1 MVDLNNIEIAFK
13 IKSNRELRSA
23 HFLFS
28 IIKSPFMVRSL
39 GFLSNL
45 ALKMRLPIA
54 WAVKPTLYRHFVGGE
69 TIEECFP
76 AMNRMFA
83 ENVKSVL
90 DFSIEAVEK
99 EAEIDKTFQ
108 ELKHS
113 VVNSGKYEAIPFS
126 VFKPT
131 ALTTHNVLKKVSS
144 GISLTPEEQTSYDN
158 FLQRIDALC
167 SEAVKAG
174 KPIMIDAEDYWFQ
187 KAIDDVTEDM
197 MLKYN
202 KKTAV
207 VYATLQMYRHDRL
220 DYLQHLIQ
228 LSKQH
233 NIIIGIKYVRGAY
246 MEKER
251 ARAAEGGY
259 PSPIY
264 PTKKDTDAAFN
275 EAHRISVENCDRIHI
290 FCGTHN
296 EESILA
302 LMKYMKDKGLPNN
315 YPSIY
320 MAQLYG
326 MSDNLSFN
334 IAKAGYNVAKYLPYG
349 QVRNVLPYLVRRA
362 EENSAIAGQTTRELI
377 MLKQELQRRKNSRNP
392 G

>member
-1 MVDLNNIEIAFK
+1 MINLNNIEIAFK
-13 IKSNRELRSA
+13 IKSDEELRNA
-23 HFLFS
+23 YFLFS
-28 IIKSPFMVRSL
+28 MIKSPLMVRTL
-39 GFLSNL
+39 GLMSNL
-45 ALKMRLPIA
+45 ALKMRLPIS

-76 AMNRMFA
+76 AMNRMDV

-99 EAEIDKTFQ
+99 ETEIDKTFQ

-113 VVNSGKYEAIPFS
+113 VITSGKHKAIPFS

-144 GISLTPEEQTSYDN
+144 GIPLTSDEQTSYTN

-167 SEAVKAG
+167 AEAVKAG

-187 KAIDDVTEDM
+187 KAIDDVTEEM

-202 KKTAV
+202 KNTAV
-207 VYATLQMYRHDRL
+207 VYTTLQMYRHDRL
-220 DYLQHLIQ
+220 DYLQHLLQ
-228 LSKQH
+228 LSKQR

-264 PTKKDTDAAFN
+264 PTKKDTDNAFN
-275 EAHRISVENCDRIHI
+275 EAIKISVENYDRMHI

-296 EESILA
+296 DESILA
-302 LMKYMKDKGLPNN
+302 LIKDMKDKGLQNN
-315 YPSIY
+315 HPTIY

-349 QVRNVLPYLVRRA
+349 KIRNVLPYLVRRA

-377 MLKQELQRRKNSRNP
+377 LLKQEIDRRKSLK
-392 G
+392 

>member
-1 MVDLNNIEIAFK
+1 MLDLNNIEIAFK
-13 IKSNRELRSA
+13 IKSNKELRTA
-23 HFLFS
+23 KFLFS
-28 IIKSPFMVRSL
+28 MIKYPIMVRTL
-39 GFLSNL
+39 GIMNNL
-45 ALKMRLPIA
+45 ALKIGFPVS
-54 WAVKPTLYRHFVGGE
+54 WAVKPTLYKHFVGGE

-76 AMNRMFA
+76 AMEKMA
-83 ENVKSVL
+83 VENVKTVL

-99 EAEIDKTFQ
+99 EEEIDKTAQ
-108 ELKHS
+108 ELNRS
-113 VVNSGKYEAIPFS
+113 VINSGEHEAIPFS

-131 ALTTHNVLKKVSS
+131 ALTTYNVLKKVSFDEP
-144 GISLTPEEQTSYDN
+144 LTGDEKSAFDN
-158 FLQRIDALC
+158 FIQRVDSLC

-187 KAIDDVTEDM
+187 KAIDDVTEAM

-220 DYLQHLIQ
+220 DYLKYLIEF
-228 LSKQH
+228 SKQN
-233 NIIIGIKYVRGAY
+233 NIILGIKYVRGAY

-251 ARAAEGGY
+251 ARASEGGY

-264 PTKKDTDAAFN
+264 PSKTDTDNAFN
-275 EAHRISVENCDRIHI
+275 EALKISVENCERIHV

-302 LMKYMKDKGLPNN
+302 LMKYMKNKGLPNN
-315 YPSIY
+315 YPTIY

-349 QVRNVLPYLVRRA
+349 KIKNVLPYLVRRA

-377 MLKQELQRRKNSRNP
+377 MLKQELKRRKTVK
-392 G
+392 

>member
-1 MVDLNNIEIAFK
+1 MN
-13 IKSNRELRSA
+13 
-23 HFLFS
+23 
-28 IIKSPFMVRSL
+28 
-39 GFLSNL
+39 
-45 ALKMRLPIA
+45 KMF
-54 WAVKPTLYRHFVGGE
+54 T
-69 TIEECFP
+69 
-76 AMNRMFA
+76 

-90 DFSIEAVEK
+90 DYSIEAVEN
-99 EAEIDKTFQ
+99 ESEIDRTFQ
-108 ELKHS
+108 ELKRS
-113 VVNSGKYEAIPFS
+113 VINSGKHEAIPFS

-131 ALTTHNVLKKVSS
+131 ALTTHNVLRKKSFD
-144 GISLTPEEQTSYDN
+144 IPLTPEEQTSYNN
-158 FLQRIDALC
+158 FLQRVDALC
-167 SEAVKAG
+167 AAAAEAG

-187 KAIDDVTEDM
+187 RAIDDVTEDM

-251 ARAAEGGY
+251 ARAMAGGY
-259 PSPIY
+259 PSPIHH
-264 PTKKDTDAAFN
+264 TKNDTDRAFN
-275 EAHRISVENCDRIHI
+275 EALKISVENYDRIHV

-302 LMKYMKDKGLPNN
+302 LMKYMNDKQLPNN
-315 YPSIY
+315 HPTIY
-320 MAQLYG
+320 IAQLYG

-334 IAKAGYNVAKYLPYG
+334 LAKAGYNVAKYLPYG
-349 QVRNVLPYLVRRA
+349 KVRNVLPYLVRRA
-362 EENSAIAGQTTRELI
+362 EENSAIAGQTTRELQ
-377 MLKQELQRRKNSRNP
+377 MLKQELKRRKGN
-392 G
+392 

>member
-1 MVDLNNIEIAFK
+1 MIDLNNIETAFK
-13 IKSNRELRSA
+13 IKSDKELKNA
-23 HFLFS
+23 EFLFS
-28 IIKSPFMVRSL
+28 MIKSPLMVRTL
-39 GFLSNL
+39 GFMSNL
-45 ALKMRLPIA
+45 ALKLRLPIS

-69 TIEECFP
+69 TIEECFQ
-76 AMNRMFA
+76 AMNKMA
-83 ENVKSVL
+83 VENVKSIL

-113 VVNSGKYEAIPFS
+113 VITSGKYEAIPFS

-144 GISLTPEEQTSYDN
+144 NEDLTPDEQISYNN
-158 FLQRIDALC
+158 FLQRIDVLC
-167 SEAVKAG
+167 AEAVKAG

-187 KAIDDVTEDM
+187 QAIDSVTEDM

-220 DYLQHLIQ
+220 DYLQRLIEF
-228 LSKQH
+228 SKRN

-251 ARAAEGGY
+251 ARALAGGY

-264 PTKKDTDAAFN
+264 PEKKNTDKAFN
-275 EAHRISVENCDRIHI
+275 EALRISVENYDRIHV

-296 EESILA
+296 EESIRA
-302 LMKYMKDKGLPNN
+302 LMQYMKDKRLPNN
-315 YPSIY
+315 YPNIH

-326 MSDNLSFN
+326 MSDNISFN
-334 IAKAGYNVAKYLPYG
+334 VAKAGYNVSKYLPYG
-349 QVRNVLPYLVRRA
+349 RVKNVLPYLVRRA

-377 MLKQELQRRKNSRNP
+377 MLKQELKRRKSLK
-392 G
+392 

>member
-1 MVDLNNIEIAFK
+1 
-13 IKSNRELRSA
+13 
-23 HFLFS
+23 
-28 IIKSPFMVRSL
+28 MVRIL

-45 ALKMRLPIA
+45 ALKMRLPVA

-83 ENVKSVL
+83 ENLKSVL

-108 ELKHS
+108 ELKYS
-113 VVNSGKYEAIPFS
+113 VVNSGKHEAIPFS

-144 GISLTPEEQTSYDN
+144 GISLNPAEQNSYNN
-158 FLQRIDALC
+158 FVQRIDALC
-167 SEAVKAG
+167 AEAVKAG
-174 KPIMIDAEDYWFQ
+174 KPVMIDAEDYWFQ
-187 KAIDDVTEDM
+187 KAIDEVTENM

-202 KKTAV
+202 KETAV

-228 LSKQH
+228 LSKAN
-233 NIIIGIKYVRGAY
+233 NIIIGVKYVRGAY

-264 PTKKDTDAAFN
+264 PTKKDTDSAFN
-275 EAHRISVENCDRIHI
+275 EALRISVENCDRIHI

-296 EESILA
+296 EESVLA
-302 LMKYMKDKGLPNN
+302 LMKYMKEKGLPNN

-320 MAQLYG
+320 MSQLYG

-349 QVRNVLPYLVRRA
+349 KVRHVLPYLVRRA
-362 EENSAIAGQTTRELI
+362 EENSAIAGQTARELI
-377 MLKQELQRRKNSRNP
+377 MLKQELKRRKTAGHSATN
-392 G
+392 

>member
-1 MVDLNNIEIAFK
+1 MNNTEIAFK
-13 IKSNRELRSA
+13 IKSNKELKNA
-23 HFLFS
+23 NFLFS
-28 IIKSPFMVRSL
+28 MIKFPLMVHIL

-54 WAVKPTLYRHFVGGE
+54 WVVRPTLYRHFVGGE

-76 AMNRMFA
+76 AMNKMFA

-90 DFSIEAVEK
+90 DFSIETIEK

-113 VVNSGKYEAIPFS
+113 VINSGKHEAIPFS

-131 ALTTHNVLKKVSS
+131 ALTTPTVLKK
-144 GISLTPEEQTSYDN
+144 ISFNIPLTPEEQISYNN
-158 FLQRIDALC
+158 FTQRIDILC
-167 SEAVKAG
+167 AEAAKAG

-187 KAIDDVTEDM
+187 KAIDEVTENM

-202 KKTAV
+202 KETAI
-207 VYATLQMYRHDRL
+207 VYATLQMYRYDRL
-220 DYLQHLIQ
+220 DYLQHLIE

-233 NIIIGIKYVRGAY
+233 NIITGIKYVRGAY

-264 PTKKDTDAAFN
+264 PAKKDTDNAFN
-275 EAHRISVENCDRIHI
+275 EALRISVENCDRIHI

-302 LMKYMKDKGLPNN
+302 LMKYMKDKKLPNN
-315 YPSIY
+315 FPAIY

-334 IAKAGYNVAKYLPYG
+334 IAQAGYNVAKYLPYG
-349 QVRNVLPYLVRRA
+349 KIRNVLPYLVRRA
-362 EENSAIAGQTTRELI
+362 EENSAIAGQTTRELT
-377 MLKQELQRRKNSRNP
+377 MLKQELKRRKSLKHP
-392 G
+392 VL

>member
-1 MVDLNNIEIAFK
+1 MLDLNNIEIAFK
-13 IKSNRELRSA
+13 IKSNKELKTA
-23 HFLFS
+23 KFLFS
-28 IIKSPFMVRSL
+28 IIKYPFMVRTL
-39 GFLSNL
+39 GIMSNL
-45 ALKMRLPIA
+45 ALKIRFPIS
-54 WAVKPTLYRHFVGGE
+54 WAVKPTLYKHFVGGE

-76 AMNRMFA
+76 AMEKMA
-83 ENVKSVL
+83 VENVKTVL

-99 EAEIDKTFQ
+99 EEEIDKTVR
-108 ELKHS
+108 ELKRS
-113 VVNSGKYEAIPFS
+113 VTNSGKHEAIPFS

-131 ALTTHNVLKKVSS
+131 ALTTHNVLKKVSFDEP
-144 GISLTPEEQTSYDN
+144 LTESEKSAFDN
-158 FLQRIDALC
+158 FIQRVDALC
-167 SEAVKAG
+167 SEALKSG

-187 KAIDDVTEDM
+187 KAIDDVTEAM

-202 KKTAV
+202 KETAV

-220 DYLQHLIQ
+220 DYLQHLIE
-228 LSKQH
+228 LSKQN
-233 NIIIGIKYVRGAY
+233 NIILGIKYVRGAY

-264 PTKKDTDAAFN
+264 PSKTDTDNAFN
-275 EAHRISVENCDRIHI
+275 EALRISVENHDRLHV

-296 EESILA
+296 EESILS
-302 LMKYMKDKGLPNN
+302 LIKYMENKGLPNN
-315 YPSIY
+315 YPTIY

-349 QVRNVLPYLVRRA
+349 KIKNVLPYLVRRA

-377 MLKQELQRRKNSRNP
+377 MLKQELKRRKK
-392 G
+392 

>member
-1 MVDLNNIEIAFK
+1 MIDLNNIETAFK
-13 IKSNRELRSA
+13 IKSDKELKNA
-23 HFLFS
+23 KFLFS
-28 IIKSPFMVRSL
+28 MIKSPCMVRIL
-39 GFLSNL
+39 GFMSNL
-45 ALKMRLPIA
+45 ALKMRLPVS

-76 AMNRMFA
+76 PMKKMVA

-90 DFSIEAVEK
+90 DFSIEAAGN

-113 VVNSGKYEAIPFS
+113 VINSGKHGAIPFS

-131 ALTTHNVLKKVSS
+131 ALTTHNVLKKVSFNEP
-144 GISLTPEEQTSYDN
+144 LTPEEQISYNN

-167 SEAVKAG
+167 AEAVKAG

-187 KAIDDVTEDM
+187 KAIDDVTEKM

-202 KKTAV
+202 KKTAT

-220 DYLQHLIQ
+220 DYLHYLIEFAE
-228 LSKQH
+228 K
-233 NIIIGIKYVRGAY
+233 NDIIAGVKYVRGAY

-251 ARAAEGGY
+251 ARALAGGY

-264 PTKKDTDAAFN
+264 PEKKDTDNAFN
-275 EAHRISVENCDRIHI
+275 EALRISVDNYRRVHV

-302 LMKYMKDKGLPNN
+302 LMKYMKAKGLPNN
-315 YPSIY
+315 CPTIY
-320 MAQLYG
+320 MSQLYG

-334 IAKAGYNVAKYLPYG
+334 LAKADYNVAKYLPYG
-349 QVRNVLPYLVRRA
+349 KVKNVLPYLVRRA

-377 MLKQELQRRKNSRNP
+377 MIKQELKRRKSLT
-392 G
+392 

>member
-1 MVDLNNIEIAFK
+1 MIDLNNIEIAFK
-13 IKSNRELRSA
+13 IKSNKELRNA

-28 IIKSPFMVRSL
+28 MIKSPVMVRVL
-39 GFLSNL
+39 GFMSAL
-45 ALKMRLPIA
+45 ALKLRLPVFWI
-54 WAVKPTLYRHFVGGE
+54 VKPTLYRHFVGGE

-76 AMNRMFA
+76 AMNRMYT

-90 DFSIEAVEK
+90 DFSIEAVEN
-99 EAEIDKTFQ
+99 EAEIDRTFQ

-113 VVNSGKYEAIPFS
+113 VINSGKHEAIPFS

-131 ALTTHNVLKKVSS
+131 ALTTHNVLKKISS
-144 GISLTPEEQTSYDN
+144 GISLTADEQMSYAN

-167 SEAVKAG
+167 AEAGKAG

-187 KAIDDVTEDM
+187 KAIDDVTEEM

-202 KKTAV
+202 KETAV

-220 DYLQHLIQ
+220 DYLQHLLQ

-264 PTKKDTDAAFN
+264 PTKKDTDDAFN
-275 EAHRISVENCDRIHI
+275 EAIGISVENCDRIHL

-302 LMKYMKDKGLPNN
+302 LMKYMQNKGLPNN
-315 YPSIY
+315 HPTIY

-349 QVRNVLPYLVRRA
+349 KVRNVLPYLIRRA

-377 MLKQELQRRKNSRNP
+377 MLKQELKRRKSSK
-392 G
+392 

>member
-1 MVDLNNIEIAFK
+1 MIDLNNIEIAFK
-13 IKSNRELRSA
+13 IKSNRELKNA
-23 HFLFS
+23 CFLFS
-28 IIKSPFMVRSL
+28 MIKSPFMVRTL
-39 GFLSNL
+39 GLMSNL
-45 ALKMRLPIA
+45 ALKMRLPIS
-54 WAVKPTLYRHFVGGE
+54 WVVKPTLYRHFVGGE

-76 AMNRMFA
+76 AMNRMYA
-83 ENVKSVL
+83 ENVRSVL
-90 DFSIEAVEK
+90 DFSIEAVEN
-99 EAEIDKTFQ
+99 EAEIDRTFQ

-113 VVNSGKYEAIPFS
+113 VVNSGKHEAIPFS

-144 GISLTPEEQTSYDN
+144 GISLTAEEQTSYAN

-187 KAIDDVTEDM
+187 KAIDDVTEKM

-207 VYATLQMYRHDRL
+207 VYATLQMYRNDRL
-220 DYLQHLIQ
+220 DYLQHLLQ

-264 PTKKDTDAAFN
+264 PAKKDTDNAFN
-275 EAHRISVENCDRIHI
+275 EAIRISVENCDRIHV

-302 LMKYMKDKGLPNN
+302 LMKDMKDKKLPNN

-334 IAKAGYNVAKYLPYG
+334 IAKAGYNIAKYLPYG
-349 QVRNVLPYLVRRA
+349 KVRNVLPYLVRRA

-377 MLKQELQRRKNSRNP
+377 MLKQELKRRKSLE
-392 G
+392 

>member
-1 MVDLNNIEIAFK
+1 MIDLNNIETAFK
-13 IKSNRELRSA
+13 IKSDKELKNA
-23 HFLFS
+23 KFLFS
-28 IIKSPFMVRSL
+28 MIKSSCMVRTL
-39 GFLSNL
+39 GLMSNL
-45 ALKMRLPIA
+45 ALKMRLPIS

-76 AMNRMFA
+76 SMRKMAA
-83 ENVKSVL
+83 ENVRSVL
-90 DFSIEAVEK
+90 DFSIEAAGTE
-99 EAEIDKTFQ
+99 EEIDRTFQ
-108 ELKHS
+108 ELKRS
-113 VVNSGKYEAIPFS
+113 VINSGKHDAIPFS

-131 ALTTHNVLKKVSS
+131 ALTTHSVLKKVSFNEP
-144 GISLTPEEQTSYDN
+144 LTSEEQISYDN
-158 FLQRIDALC
+158 FRQRIDALC
-167 SEAVKAG
+167 AEALKAG

-187 KAIDDVTEDM
+187 KAIDDVTEEM

-220 DYLQHLIQ
+220 DYLNYLIEFA
-228 LSKQH
+228 KK
-233 NIIIGIKYVRGAY
+233 NDIIIGVKYVRGAY

-251 ARAAEGGY
+251 ARALAGGY

-264 PTKKDTDAAFN
+264 PTKKDTDNAFN
-275 EAHRISVENCDRIHI
+275 EALKISVDNYLRVHV

-302 LMKYMKDKGLPNN
+302 LMKYMKDGGLPND
-315 YPSIY
+315 YPTICMS
-320 MAQLYG
+320 QLYG

-334 IAKAGYNVAKYLPYG
+334 LAKAGYNVAKYLPYG
-349 QVRNVLPYLVRRA
+349 KVRNVLPYLVRRA

-377 MLKQELQRRKNSRNP
+377 MIKQELKRRKSL
-392 G
+392 

>member
-1 MVDLNNIEIAFK
+1 MLDINNIEIAFK
-13 IKSNRELRSA
+13 IKSNKELRTA
-23 HFLFS
+23 KFLFS
-28 IIKSPFMVRSL
+28 MIKYPFMVRTL
-39 GFLSNL
+39 GFMSNL
-45 ALKMRLPIA
+45 ALKTGFPIS
-54 WAVKPTLYRHFVGGE
+54 WAVKPTLYKHFVGGE

-76 AMNRMFA
+76 AMNKMVV

-90 DFSIEAVEK
+90 DFSIEAVEN
-99 EAEIDKTFQ
+99 EEEIDKTFQ
-108 ELKHS
+108 ELKYS
-113 VVNSGKYEAIPFS
+113 VINSGKHEAIPFS

-131 ALTTHNVLKKVSS
+131 ALTTHNVLKKVSFKE
-144 GISLTPEEQTSYDN
+144 SLTPEEQLSYNN
-158 FLQRIDALC
+158 FVQRVDTLC

-187 KAIDDVTEDM
+187 QAIDDVTEDM

-202 KKTAV
+202 KETAV

-220 DYLQHLIQ
+220 DYLKHLIEFANRN
-228 LSKQH
+228 
-233 NIIIGIKYVRGAY
+233 NIFLGIKYVRGAY

-251 ARAAEGGY
+251 ARALEGGY

-264 PTKKDTDAAFN
+264 PTKQDTDNAFN
-275 EAHRISVENCDRIHI
+275 EALRISVENHDRLHV

-302 LMKYMKDKGLPNN
+302 LVKYMNDKGLPNN
-315 YPSIY
+315 YPTIY

-349 QVRNVLPYLVRRA
+349 KIKNVLPYLVRRA

-377 MLKQELQRRKNSRNP
+377 MLKQELKRRTIRN
-392 G
+392 

>member
-1 MVDLNNIEIAFK
+1 M
-13 IKSNRELRSA
+13 
-23 HFLFS
+23 
-28 IIKSPFMVRSL
+28 
-39 GFLSNL
+39 SNL
-45 ALKMRLPIA
+45 ALKIKFPIS
-54 WAVKPTLYRHFVGGE
+54 WIVKPTLYRHFVGGE

-76 AMNRMFA
+76 AMNRMA
-83 ENVKSVL
+83 EENVKSVL

-99 EAEIDKTFQ
+99 ETEIDRTFQ
-108 ELKHS
+108 ELKRS
-113 VVNSGKYEAIPFS
+113 VINSGQHAAIPFS

-131 ALTTHNVLKKVSS
+131 ALTTDNVLKKVSF
-144 GISLTPEEQTSYDN
+144 GEPLTAGEQLSYNN
-158 FLQRIDALC
+158 FLQRFDALC
-167 SEAVKAG
+167 AEAVKAG
-174 KPIMIDAEDYWFQ
+174 KPIMVDAEDYWFQ

-202 KKTAV
+202 KETAV

-220 DYLQHLIQ
+220 DYLRHL
-228 LSKQH
+228 LEFSKQH

-251 ARAAEGGY
+251 ARASAGGY

-264 PTKKDTDAAFN
+264 PTKNDCDNAFN
-275 EAHRISVENCDRIHI
+275 EALRISVENCDRIHV

-302 LMKYMKDKGLPNN
+302 LMKYMSEKGLPNDC
-315 YPSIY
+315 PTIY

-349 QVRNVLPYLVRRA
+349 KVRNVLPYLVRRA

-377 MLKQELQRRKNSRNP
+377 MLRQELKRRKSLK
-392 G
+392 

>member
-1 MVDLNNIEIAFK
+1 MIDLNNIEIAFK
-13 IKSNRELRSA
+13 IKSDKELKNA

-28 IIKSPFMVRSL
+28 IIKSPVMVRILSI
-39 GFLSNL
+39 LSNL
-45 ALKMRLPIA
+45 ALKMRLPIS
-54 WAVKPTLYRHFVGGE
+54 WVVKPTLYRHFVGGE
-69 TIEECFP
+69 TIEECLP
-76 AMNRMFA
+76 AMNKMFA

-108 ELKHS
+108 ELKRS
-113 VVNSGKYEAIPFS
+113 VINSGKHEAIPFS

-131 ALTTHNVLKKVSS
+131 ALTTHNILKKVSFDL
-144 GISLTPEEQTSYDN
+144 SLTPEEQISYNN
-158 FLQRIDALC
+158 FLQRIDVLC
-167 SEAVKAG
+167 TEAVKAG
-174 KPIMIDAEDYWFQ
+174 KPIMIDAEEYWFQ
-187 KAIDDVTEDM
+187 KAIDEVTEDM

-202 KKTAV
+202 KETAV

-220 DYLQHLIQ
+220 DYLQHLIE

-251 ARAAEGGY
+251 ARALAGGY

-264 PTKKDTDAAFN
+264 PTQKDTDNAFN
-275 EAHRISVENCDRIHI
+275 EALRISVENSDRIHV

-302 LMKYMKDKGLPNN
+302 LMRYMKDKGLPND
-315 YPSIY
+315 YPDIY

-349 QVRNVLPYLVRRA
+349 KVRNVLPYLIRRA
-362 EENSAIAGQTTRELI
+362 EENSAITGQTTRELI
-377 MLKQELQRRKNSRNP
+377 MLKKELKRRKTLK
-392 G
+392 

>member
-1 MVDLNNIEIAFK
+1 MIDLNNIEIAFK
-13 IKSNRELRSA
+13 IKSNKELRNA

-28 IIKSPFMVRSL
+28 MIKSPIMVRVL
-39 GFLSNL
+39 GFMSTL
-45 ALKMRLPIA
+45 ALKMRLPIS
-54 WAVKPTLYRHFVGGE
+54 WAVKHTLYRHFVGGE

-76 AMNRMFA
+76 AMNRMYA

-90 DFSIEAVEK
+90 DFSIEAVEN
-99 EAEIDKTFQ
+99 ETEIDRTFQ

-113 VVNSGKYEAIPFS
+113 VINSGKHEAIPFS

-144 GISLTPEEQTSYDN
+144 GISLTAEEQKSYAN

-167 SEAVKAG
+167 AEAVKAG

-187 KAIDDVTEDM
+187 KAIDDVTEEM

-202 KKTAV
+202 KETAV

-220 DYLQHLIQ
+220 DYLQHLLQ

-259 PSPIY
+259 LSPIY
-264 PTKKDTDAAFN
+264 PTKKDTDNAFD
-275 EAHRISVENCDRIHI
+275 EAIRISVENCDRIHL

-302 LMKYMKDKGLPNN
+302 LTKYMQDKGLPNN
-315 YPSIY
+315 HPTIY

-349 QVRNVLPYLVRRA
+349 KVRNVLPYLIRRA

-377 MLKQELQRRKNSRNP
+377 MLKQELKRRKSLR
-392 G
+392 

>member
-1 MVDLNNIEIAFK
+1 V
-13 IKSNRELRSA
+13 
-23 HFLFS
+23 
-28 IIKSPFMVRSL
+28 SL
-39 GFLSNL
+39 
-45 ALKMRLPIA
+45 
-54 WAVKPTLYRHFVGGE
+54 
-69 TIEECFP
+69 
-76 AMNRMFA
+76 
-83 ENVKSVL
+83 
-90 DFSIEAVEK
+90 
-99 EAEIDKTFQ
+99 
-108 ELKHS
+108 
-113 VVNSGKYEAIPFS
+113 
-126 VFKPT
+126 
-131 ALTTHNVLKKVSS
+131 
-144 GISLTPEEQTSYDN
+144 GISLNPAEQNSYNN

-167 SEAVKAG
+167 AEAIKAG

-187 KAIDDVTEDM
+187 KAIDEATENM

-202 KKTAV
+202 KETAV

-228 LSKQH
+228 LSKTN
-233 NIIIGIKYVRGAY
+233 NIIIGVKYVRGAY

-264 PTKKDTDAAFN
+264 PTKKDTDGAFN
-275 EAHRISVENCDRIHI
+275 EALRISVENCDRIHV

-302 LMKYMKDKGLPNN
+302 LMKYMKDRGLPNN

-320 MAQLYG
+320 MSQLYG

-349 QVRNVLPYLVRRA
+349 KVRHVLPYLVRRA

-377 MLKQELQRRKNSRNP
+377 MLKQELKRRKTAGHSATNP
-392 G
+392 RGMKNK

>member
-1 MVDLNNIEIAFK
+1 MVCI
-13 IKSNRELRSA
+13 
-23 HFLFS
+23 
-28 IIKSPFMVRSL
+28 L
-39 GFLSNL
+39 GFMSNL
-45 ALKMRLPIA
+45 ALKIRLPIT

-76 AMNRMFA
+76 AMNKMMA

-99 EAEIDKTFQ
+99 ESEINKTFQ

-113 VVNSGKYEAIPFS
+113 VINSGKYEAIPFS

-144 GISLTPEEQTSYDN
+144 GEALTPEEQISYNN

-167 SEAVKAG
+167 AEAVKAG

-202 KKTAV
+202 RKTAV

-220 DYLQHLIQ
+220 DYLQHLIEF
-228 LSKQH
+228 SKRN
-233 NIIIGIKYVRGAY
+233 NIVTGIKYVRGAY

-251 ARAAEGGY
+251 ARALDGGY
-259 PSPIY
+259 PSPVY
-264 PTKKDTDAAFN
+264 PTKKDTDDAFN
-275 EAHRISVENCDRIHI
+275 EALRISVENHERIHV

-315 YPSIY
+315 CPAIY

-326 MSDNLSFN
+326 
-334 IAKAGYNVAKYLPYG
+334 
-349 QVRNVLPYLVRRA
+349 
-362 EENSAIAGQTTRELI
+362 
-377 MLKQELQRRKNSRNP
+377 
-392 G
+392 

>member
-1 MVDLNNIEIAFK
+1 MIDLNNFEVAFK
-13 IKSNRELRSA
+13 IKSNKELRNA
-23 HFLFS
+23 KFLFS
-28 IIKSPFMVRSL
+28 MIKSPTMVRSL
-39 GFLSNL
+39 GFISNL
-45 ALKMRLPIA
+45 ALKMHLPIS
-54 WAVKPTLYRHFVGGE
+54 WIIKPTLYRHFVGGE

-90 DFSIEAVEK
+90 DFSIESVEK
-99 EAEIDKTFQ
+99 EAEIDKTVQ

-113 VVNSGKYEAIPFS
+113 VINSGKHTAIPFS

-131 ALTTHNVLKKVSS
+131 ALTTPDVLKKLSFNEP
-144 GISLTPEEQTSYDN
+144 LTSEEQISYN
-158 FLQRIDALC
+158 KFRQRFDSLC
-167 SEAVKAG
+167 AEAAKTG
-174 KPIMIDAEDYWFQ
+174 KPIMVDAEDYWYQ

-207 VYATLQMYRHDRL
+207 VYTTLQMYRHDRL
-220 DYLQHLIQ
+220 DYLQHLIEF
-228 LSKQH
+228 SKQN
-233 NIIIGIKYVRGAY
+233 NIITGIKYVRGAY

-251 ARAAEGGY
+251 ARALDGGY
-259 PSPIY
+259 LSPVY
-264 PTKKDTDAAFN
+264 PTKKDTDNAFN
-275 EAHRISVENCDRIHI
+275 EALRISVEHCDIIHV

-302 LMKYMKDKGLPNN
+302 LMKYMKDKKLPNN
-315 YPSIY
+315 YPAIY

-349 QVRNVLPYLVRRA
+349 KIKNVLPYLIRRA

-377 MLKQELQRRKNSRNP
+377 MLKQELKRRKSLK
-392 G
+392 

>member
-1 MVDLNNIEIAFK
+1 MLDLNNIEIAFK
-13 IKSNRELRSA
+13 IKSNKELRTA
-23 HFLFS
+23 KFLFS
-28 IIKSPFMVRSL
+28 MIKYPIMVRTL
-39 GFLSNL
+39 GIMSNL
-45 ALKMRLPIA
+45 ALKIGFPVS
-54 WAVKPTLYRHFVGGE
+54 WAVKPTLYKHFVGGE

-76 AMNRMFA
+76 AMEKMA
-83 ENVKSVL
+83 VENVKTVL

-99 EAEIDKTFQ
+99 EEEIDKTAQ
-108 ELKHS
+108 ELNRS
-113 VVNSGKYEAIPFS
+113 VINSGEHEAIPFS

-131 ALTTHNVLKKVSS
+131 ALTTYNVLKKVSFDEP
-144 GISLTPEEQTSYDN
+144 LTGDEKSAFDN
-158 FLQRIDALC
+158 FIQRVDSLC

-187 KAIDDVTEDM
+187 KAIDDVTEAM

-220 DYLQHLIQ
+220 DYLKYLIEF
-228 LSKQH
+228 SKQN
-233 NIIIGIKYVRGAY
+233 NIILGIKYVRGAY

-251 ARAAEGGY
+251 ARASEGGY

-264 PTKKDTDAAFN
+264 PSKTDTDNAFN
-275 EAHRISVENCDRIHI
+275 EALKISVENCERIHV

-302 LMKYMKDKGLPNN
+302 LMKYMKNKGLPNN
-315 YPSIY
+315 YPTIY

-349 QVRNVLPYLVRRA
+349 KIKNVLPYLVRRA

-377 MLKQELQRRKNSRNP
+377 MLKQELKRRKTLK
-392 G
+392 

>member
-1 MVDLNNIEIAFK
+1 MIDLNNIEIAFK
-13 IKSNRELRSA
+13 IKTDKELKSA
-23 HFLFS
+23 YFLFS
-28 IIKSPFMVRSL
+28 IIKSPFTVRSL
-39 GFLSNL
+39 GFLSSL
-45 ALKMRLPIA
+45 ALKMRLPVA

-69 TIEECFP
+69 AIEECFP
-76 AMNRMFA
+76 AMNRMFV

-90 DFSIEAVEK
+90 DFSIEAVK
-99 EAEIDKTFQ
+99 EESEIDSTFQ

-113 VVNSGKYEAIPFS
+113 VINSGKHAAIPFS

-131 ALTTHNVLKKVSS
+131 ALTTHDILKKVSFNTP
-144 GISLTPEEQTSYDN
+144 LTSEEQVSYNN
-158 FLQRIDALC
+158 FVQRIDTLC
-167 SEAVKAG
+167 TEAVKAG

-187 KAIDDVTEDM
+187 KAIDNITEDM

-207 VYATLQMYRHDRL
+207 VYTTLQMYRHDRL
-220 DYLQHLIQ
+220 DYLQYLIEF
-228 LSKQH
+228 SKRH

-251 ARAAEGGY
+251 ARALEGGY

-264 PTKKDTDAAFN
+264 LTKRDTDNAFN
-275 EAHRISVENCDRIHI
+275 EALRISVENCDRIHV

-296 EESILA
+296 DESILA
-302 LMKYMKDKGLPNN
+302 LMKYMKNKGLPNDF
-315 YPSIY
+315 PTIY

-334 IAKAGYNVAKYLPYG
+334 VAKAGYNVAKYLPYG
-349 QVRNVLPYLVRRA
+349 EVRNVLPYLVRRA
-362 EENSAIAGQTTRELI
+362 EENSAIANQTARELM
-377 MLKQELQRRKNSRNP
+377 MLEQELKRRKSLK
-392 G
+392 

>member
-1 MVDLNNIEIAFK
+1 M
-13 IKSNRELRSA
+13 
-23 HFLFS
+23 
-28 IIKSPFMVRSL
+28 
-39 GFLSNL
+39 SNL
-45 ALKMRLPIA
+45 ALKMRLPID
-54 WAVKPTLYRHFVGGE
+54 WIVKPTLYRHFVGGE
-69 TIEECFP
+69 IIEECFP
-76 AMNRMFA
+76 ATNRMFD

-90 DFSIEAVEK
+90 DFSIEAVKK
-99 EAEIDKTFQ
+99 ESEIDKTFQ
-108 ELKHS
+108 ELKRS
-113 VVNSGKYEAIPFS
+113 VINSGKHESIPFS

-131 ALTTHNVLKKVSS
+131 ALTTHDILKKVSFD
-144 GISLTPEEQTSYDN
+144 IPLTSIEQIAYNN
-158 FLQRIDALC
+158 FVQRVDALC
-167 SEAVKAG
+167 AEAAKAG

-187 KAIDDVTEDM
+187 KAIDNITEDM

-202 KKTAV
+202 KETAV

-220 DYLQHLIQ
+220 DYLQYLIEF
-228 LSKQH
+228 SKQH
-233 NIIIGIKYVRGAY
+233 NILAGIKYVRGAY

-264 PTKKDTDAAFN
+264 PTKKDTDNAFN
-275 EAHRISVENCDRIHI
+275 EALRISVENCNRIHV

-302 LMKYMKDKGLPNN
+302 LMKYMKDKGLPNDF
-315 YPSIY
+315 PTIY

-349 QVRNVLPYLVRRA
+349 KVRNVLPYLVRRA

-377 MLKQELQRRKNSRNP
+377 MLKQELKRRKSIKQSLLS
-392 G
+392 